1 VQILILQQL
10 VDSVHSQHPEQKII
24 FKIKKKNISVQILIL
39 QQLVDSVHS
48 QHPEQKIIFKIKKK
62 KHQCA
67 DPHSAT

>member
-1 VQILILQQL
+1 
-10 VDSVHSQHPEQKII
+10 
-24 FKIKKKNISVQILIL
+24 VQILIL

-67 DPHSAT
+67 DPHSATTGRLSPLPAS